1 MPGWSG
7 HWAGQHVDLKLTA
20 EDGYSAQRS
29 YSLSRP
35 VDGERIE
42 LTVQRIADGE
52 VSPYLIGIAAGD
64 EIELRGPIGGWFV
77 WRPDEEARVL
87 LVGGGS
93 GIVPLMAM
101 LRQRIVPGSADFRL
115 VYSVRSPADVYYAQ
129 ELGRLERECGW
140 LQVALVYTR
149 MARRRPSGRPAG
161 SARDLAPT
169 GWMPAD
175 GPRVYVCGPTGFVE
189 SVTTKLIEQGLS
201 AISHPDRAVRA
212 EQLIQKRGM
221 MTEPTH
227 VDGNAAGGAFAEVLG
242 FDVTTATLTCGECC
256 QVEAFAESHVYHRGP
271 GIVVRCPVAETSWPG
286 WCKRPPMCGSTSAAP
301 SPGVSRSRRADG
313 VP

>member
-1 MPGWSG
+1 VDVHVTPMLRWRVARVVDSEPETESAQTIALTVPGWSG
-7 HWAGQHVDLKLTA
+7 HLPGQHIDLKLTA

-42 LTVQRIADGE
+42 FTVQRIADGE
-52 VSPYLIGIAAGD
+52 VSPYLIGLPVGD

-101 LRQRIVPGSADFRL
+101 LRQRVVAGSADFRL

-129 ELGRLERECGW
+129 ELGLLERECGW

-149 MARRRPSGRPAG
+149 TATPQTVRPPGRVS
-161 SARDLAPT
+161 SADLAPT
-169 GWMPAD
+169 GWPPD
-175 GPRVYVCGPTGFVE
+175 HGTRVYVCGPTGFVE
-189 SVTTKLIEQGLS
+189 SVTTTLIEQGYQPS
-201 AISHPDRAVRA
+201 AIR
-212 EQLIQKRGM
+212 
-221 MTEPTH
+221 TER
-227 VDGNAAGGAFAEVLG
+227 F
-242 FDVTTATLTCGECC
+242 
-256 QVEAFAESHVYHRGP
+256 GP
-271 GIVVRCPVAETSWPG
+271 
-286 WCKRPPMCGSTSAAP
+286 
-301 SPGVSRSRRADG
+301 SR
-313 VP
+313 